1 MGRATML
8 VEAGSHEY
16 DQWSQMETDYRVS
29 LPSDTPAYY
38 AFNQNAVVV
47 RGTDEYS
54 NWPSQPD

>member
-1 MGRATML
+1 ML